1 MVTTA
6 TTISDFL
13 EYGGKFLILRWF
25 IPPEIATVIPSSI
38 LVGNTHWF
46 KWNLIGR
53 YYQPTGSIL
62 LGNKRFARTFLWFG
76 KTTTGNRRRNA
87 FYCAGLVI
95 SNSNWSLLIFIIN
108 KYDNHAPLFFIAM
121 WFSVRDPSSMFFFVI
136 LFTCLLPYQI
146 MSSTDLLLQHRRIKD
161 WKPIL
166 TPPLSINQT
175 GVSSTERALPY
186 LLQTTYMYIKAENMM
201 RPLPRNF
208 SLVIK
213 CFT

>member
-95 SNSNWSLLIFIIN
+95 SNSNWSKINFILN
-108 KYDNHAPLFFIAM
+108 KHEDHAPLYFNTMRRA
-121 WFSVRDPSSMFFFVI
+121 VRDPSSMFFFVI

-146 MSSTDLLLQHRRIKD
+146 MSSTDLLLQHSRIKD

-166 TPPLSINQT
+166 TPPLTRNQT
-175 GVSSTERALPY
+175 GVSSFERVLPY
-186 LLQTTYMYIKAENMM
+186 LIAQHIYVYRSRDYDE
-201 RPLPRNF
+201 P
-208 SLVIK
+208 
-213 CFT
+213 FTQKF